1 MIPEYAM
8 SAILITVTKL
18 ANNVELCKFFEKFTN
33 YYFETPAGNVL
44 ITAVNETIAT
54 WLLLQCI
61 PYM

>member
-33 YYFETPAGNVL
+33 YYFETPDGNAL
-44 ITAVNETIAT
+44 ITAVNETIAP
-54 WLLLQCI
+54 WVLLECI
-61 PYM
+61 PCM